1 VQVDR
6 AKGLSAATAEATALE
21 AANQKLA
28 TVGEVQALRVGS
40 AVLSSQVAVA
50 EVAAEEACE
59 ARWRERLDSAER
71 ARAAAEADAEQL
83 QAALAAHAG
92 RQSAA
97 TAAAQAELRAARQ
110 RLQQVQLERDTV
122 DQRATEELAAIHHD
136 AVRDAEHRDAA
147 HAAALAAT
155 HAELAALRTQVQ
167 ALSAAAAAVEVE
179 AEPAE
184 PSLRL
189 PMAEV
194 EALCGVLG
202 SVGGGGAAPTA
213 AAVLRCRDAEV
224 DRLASMLE
232 REAAARTAEHQDHC
246 RHLYTLLS
254 ARLNASRTN
263 SPAPASAPAGVKAL
277 PTTPVV
283 RRGAYEQ
290 PLNSTP
296 VQRSSSSSSHAALPC
311 TPQGISFAA
320 AVRRGSASPAT
331 SDVSTPS
338 PPAAAASTRLLR
350 ATPRMRARAEQRHGL
365 GKENDVAGTGKPAR
379 GLRLAQD
386 SKARSSSTLTLS
398 TRGSSLRK

>member
-1 VQVDR
+1 MHQ
-6 AKGLSAATAEATALE
+6 E
-21 AANQKLA
+21 
-28 TVGEVQALRVGS
+28 
-40 AVLSSQVAVA
+40 
-50 EVAAEEACE
+50 
-59 ARWRERLDSAER
+59 
-71 ARAAAEADAEQL
+71 
-83 QAALAAHAG
+83 
-92 RQSAA
+92 
-97 TAAAQAELRAARQ
+97 
-110 RLQQVQLERDTV
+110 
-122 DQRATEELAAIHHD
+122 
-136 AVRDAEHRDAA
+136 AVRDAQHRDAT

-155 HAELAALRTQVQ
+155 HAELAELRTQVQ
-167 ALSAAAAAVEVE
+167 ALSAAAAAVD
-179 AEPAE
+179 AGGDPDE

-189 PMAEV
+189 PMAEA

-202 SVGGGGAAPTA
+202 SVGGGAAPTA

-263 SPAPASAPAGVKAL
+263 SPAPVSAPAGVKAL

-283 RRGAYEQ
+283 SRGVYQQ
-290 PLNSTP
+290 PLNATAATP
-296 VQRSSSSSSHAALPC
+296 VQCPSSFHALPR

-320 AVRRGSASPAT
+320 AVRRGLASPAT

-338 PPAAAASTRLLR
+338 PPAAAAPARLLR

-365 GKENDVAGTGKPAR
+365 GKGNGVVGTEKPAR

-386 SKARSSSTLTLS
+386 SKARSSSTLTMS
-398 TRGSSLRK
+398 TRGSSQRK